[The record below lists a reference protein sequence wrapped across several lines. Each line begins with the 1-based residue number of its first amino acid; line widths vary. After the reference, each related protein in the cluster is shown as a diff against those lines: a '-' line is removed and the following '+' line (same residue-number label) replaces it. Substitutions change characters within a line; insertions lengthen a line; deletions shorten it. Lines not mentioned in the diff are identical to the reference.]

1 MTYRVGSWV
10 VDKGRGKIGRLM
22 GHEGPYIQLRP
33 PGGGREWDA
42 RPEALRLATVE
53 ERRQAGVKE
62 GRHQVGGPGAAPNRV
77 SV

>member
-10 VDKGRGKIGRLM
+10 VDKGRGEIGRLM

-42 RPEALRLATVE
+42 PPEALRLATVE
-53 ERRQAGVKE
+53 EQRRAGVRE
-62 GRHQVGGPGAAPNRV
+62 NQHQAGGPGNAPNRP
-77 SV
+77 SE